1 MTKRRSTEKSAEFAS
16 ALKDRSTLPK
26 KKLKELER
34 RTCCRRGWGSAFDHF
49 CQLSTAVQRELGGDK
64 DWLNQDE
71 DGDEDED
78 GDKDEDEPVADERV
92 QGRRWQRRPSPK
104 SAAAILAFERQ
115 TFWSKCLPQ
124 CTLKPGRSR
133 VRVRIRTSFILYYL
147 ASVCSGQFPL
157 WSLVLTS
164 SKLQPPK
171 SFQKLQLQQSEHHHS
186 DWDKLNTEHTI
197 QNNQLSQVDKM
208 RKLYLI

>member
-1 MTKRRSTEKSAEFAS
+1 MRTRTRTRTNLWPMKESKVGDGKDGRAQKAQLPSSHLRGRPFDPNGAS
-16 ALKDRSTLPK
+16 
-26 KKLKELER
+26 
-34 RTCCRRGWGSAFDHF
+34 
-49 CQLSTAVQRELGGDK
+49 VQ
-64 DWLNQDE
+64 
-71 DGDEDED
+71 
-78 GDKDEDEPVADERV
+78 
-92 QGRRWQRRPSPK
+92 
-104 SAAAILAFERQ
+104 
-115 TFWSKCLPQ
+115 
-124 CTLKPGRSR
+124 GRSR
-133 VRVRIRTSFILYYL
+133 VRVRIRTSFLLYYL

-164 SKLQPPK
+164 SKLLLSFQQPPK